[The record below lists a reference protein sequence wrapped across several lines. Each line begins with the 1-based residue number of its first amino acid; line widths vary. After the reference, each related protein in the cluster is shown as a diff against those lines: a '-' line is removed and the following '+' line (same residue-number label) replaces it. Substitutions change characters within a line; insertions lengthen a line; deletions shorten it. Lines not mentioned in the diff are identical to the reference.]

1 MNNLS
6 LAIFLYIGS
15 SAFPPSVFLSF
26 SPPSP
31 LFPSKSRTYNNEMQA
46 SFKRASWELA
56 LRAIFSPFTLKVN
69 ITALKLARKMKSLL
83 FKGIKEFVLL
93 MD

>member
-6 LAIFLYIGS
+6 LAIFLYFGS

-56 LRAIFSPFTLKVN
+56 LRAIFFPLYLESQHYSFKIGQEN
-69 ITALKLARKMKSLL
+69 EISSL
-83 FKGIKEFVLL
+83 
-93 MD
+93 